1 MSMDKGAGDNAQD
14 GDLNKA
20 LNDLEKAQEH
30 QARARAEEAA
40 ADREIGEA
48 IEEVKAAEEH
58 DRDRVEV
65 HVTHVNDV
73 EHASFKERRTATLG
87 EVWDRSYKELKIVRK
102 EKDIFQTAGDP
113 PKSLMTHLGLT
124 LEEAHKQKV
133 ITDYRFGIVSETG
146 GA

>member
-1 MSMDKGAGDNAQD
+1 MSMDKDAGDSAQD

-20 LNDLEKAQEH
+20 LHDLKKAQEH
-30 QARARAEEAA
+30 QAQALAQEAA
-40 ADREIGEA
+40 ADHEIEEA
-48 IEEVKAAEEH
+48 IEEIKAAEEH

-73 EHASFKERRTATLG
+73 EHASFKERRTATLA

-102 EKDIFQTAGDP
+102 DKDIFQTAGDP

>member
-1 MSMDKGAGDNAQD
+1 MNTDKGVGGDAQD
-14 GDLNKA
+14 GDLGKA
-20 LNDLEKAQEH
+20 LHDLEKAQEH
-30 QARARAEEAA
+30 QARARAEEVA
-40 ADREIGEA
+40 ADREIEEA

-73 EHASFKERRTATLG
+73 EHVDFKERRTATLAQ
-87 EVWDRSYKELKIVRK
+87 VWDRSYKELKIVRK
-102 EKDIFQTAGDP
+102 DKDIFQTAGDS
-113 PKSLMTHLGLT
+113 PKSLMTYLGLT
-124 LEEAHKQKV
+124 LEEADKQKV